1 MSSTA
6 KASIVIGGSSKE
18 LEAVVDRAV
27 GKLTGLATMV
37 AGLFAGAA
45 TFSWGYDLLKQS
57 EAAEIGFTQMLGSAD
72 VAKQT
77 LKELGDYASKTPFD
91 NPTLVKAY
99 RNLLNFK
106 FAAEDIPGILR
117 VLGDTAAAMPD
128 GMTEGMN
135 KLTVIMGQMRSK
147 AKVSAGEMLQLT
159 EAGINAW
166 SYLQKEL
173 GLSSVAEAVAKVE
186 SGAVDSATGVRAV
199 LKGMEAD
206 FGGVGEKMSKTV
218 EGLMSTLTDNAGRA
232 LQAVFKGATGGDF
245 KTWLEGLGESMNGL
259 AATGEAIG
267 KRIADGF
274 QVVKNI
280 FDGIHA
286 VGSAIGE
293 VLSAAFGVESMSGLI
308 GNLATLRTDF
318 DLVKSVAMKFIEGL
332 AVGFALVGDAVS
344 VYLVDPIQIFVGAV
358 TTGFGLLVDGVGYL
372 LDAIG
377 YISDAASAAAKKTHE
392 IADGIKNFGEGMKN
406 RAVADMQAGNV
417 MASRV
422 KNFFDKMN
430 SPSASSGGGRMS
442 MEAFKSGLM
451 KSFTSTIGYTGG
463 RLLDF
468 GKKIG
473 DMSSMAQGA
482 TVAISQYQLELSKAA
497 AEAAKQYSDDAK
509 SPAQKFREEMKKLQD
524 LFNDRMISKD
534 VFADAAGKAVR
545 GLGANLAQYN
555 PNSAIMAG
563 SAEAQSTILANRQ
576 GGTNRVEDI
585 LKQVERETAL
595 TRKANEQILKQLQS
609 TKLVTVGI

>member
-18 LEAVVDRAV
+18 LDAVVDSAV
-27 GKLTGLATMV
+27 GKLRGLALTV
-37 AGLFAGAA
+37 GGLFAGAA

-106 FAAEDIPGILR
+106 FAAEDIPSILR
-117 VLGDTAAAMPD
+117 VLGDTAAAMP
-128 GMTEGMN
+128 EGMQEGMQR
-135 KLTVIMGQMRSK
+135 LTVIMGQMKSK
-147 AKVSAGEMLQLT
+147 AKLSSQEMMQLT

-173 GLSSVAEAVAKVE
+173 KVSSVAEAVQKVE

-199 LKGMEAD
+199 LKGMEGD

-232 LQAVFKGATGGDF
+232 LQAIFKGATGGDF
-245 KTWLEGLGESMNGL
+245 KTWLENVGNGMTGL
-259 AATGEAIG
+259 AEIGEGIG

-280 FDGIHA
+280 FDGIYA

-293 VLSAAFGVESMSGLI
+293 VLSAAFGVESISGLV
-308 GNLATLRTDF
+308 GNLADLRTNM
-318 DLVKSVAMKFIEGL
+318 DLVRSVSMKVIEGL
-332 AVGFALVGDAVS
+332 AVGFALVGDAVNN
-344 VYLVDPIQIFVGAV
+344 YLVEPFKVVAGYIVQFTSRILEAV
-358 TTGFGLLVDGVGYL
+358 AQL
-372 LDAIG
+372 LDGLG
-377 YISDAASAAAKKTHE
+377 YVSDTAKEMAASLHKT
-392 IADGIKNFGEGMKN
+392 ASNVNAYGEGLTA
-406 RAVADMQAGNV
+406 RGIAGVTSGNV
-417 MASRV
+417 MGSRV
-422 KNFFDKMN
+422 KNFFDELN
-430 SPSASSGGGRMS
+430 SRPAATASNASNPGVSAAMAGATNYASG
-442 MEAFKSGLM
+442 K
-451 KSFTSTIGYTGG
+451 
-463 RLLDF
+463 LLDF
-468 GKKIG
+468 GKKIE
-473 DMSSMAQGA
+473 DTTTAQQSA
-482 TVAISQYQLELSKAA
+482 TVAITQYQLEMSKAA
-497 AEAAKQYSDDAK
+497 AEAAKRYQDDAK
-509 SPAQKFREEMKKLQD
+509 SPVQKFKEEMKELSKLFQ
-524 LFNDRMISKD
+524 DRMIDKT
-534 VFADAAGKAVR
+534 VLADAAGKLVR
-545 GLGANLAQYN
+545 GLGANQAQYT
-555 PNSAIMAG
+555 PNNAILAG
-563 SAEAQSTILANRQ
+563 SAEAQSTIMANRQ

-585 LKQVERETAL
+585 MKSVEREAAL
-595 TRKANEQILKQLQS
+595 TRKANEQILKQLQT